1 MVINV
6 GMVTVLL
13 LGLVLH
19 TTLSSLPPECLVSG
33 PGPPQ
38 LHPGDGGDRTNVM
51 LGYLT
56 AVRGSMNNRQVGYF
70 LLIHLI

>member
-1 MVINV
+1 MASD
-6 GMVTVLL
+6 TVPMLL
-13 LGLVLH
+13 LALTLH

-38 LHPGDGGDRTNVM
+38 LQPGDGGGDKTNVM

-56 AVRGSMNNRQVGYF
+56 AVRGSMNNRQVGY
-70 LLIHLI
+70 